1 MERKRID
8 LIRGARVA
16 YEGWNPSRQHDIFLK
31 NGKVNAVLSH
41 EPSLGFS
48 GENILDATNHL
59 IAPSLCHA
67 HVHLDKC
74 FLLSDPKYADLE
86 IEKGNFQ
93 EALELTSKA
102 KARFEKDDLVRRG
115 RWLIAES
122 IAAGVTHM
130 RAYVEVDHI
139 VEFKCLDAAIELKK
153 QFAMA
158 CVIQICTFAQDPIYS
173 GEYGEAN
180 RNLMSKAIESDYVEV
195 LGTTP
200 YVEGS
205 IPAAKAN
212 MDWAFKTAMEHDKHL
227 DFHLDYNL
235 NPDQEAWT
243 WYAIEQARNHKI
255 SWNGGRT
262 IALGH
267 CTRLTLL
274 DQQSWFTL
282 AEEIAGLPLYF
293 VGLPTS
299 DMYMRGKPD
308 EDQGGGE
315 RVRGTL
321 QIPHMI
327 QKYNHQGAIS
337 INNVGNAFT
346 PQGSCDPLSLASI
359 GVGLYHAGT
368 KADSQL
374 LYDCVSIG
382 AKKAIGWPDPPF
394 AVGSGANFVLFDMGQ
409 SDGPLSQQRGRRTLQ
424 DVVYDPPKERKTV
437 FCGDLIA
444 V

>member
-1 MERKRID
+1 
-8 LIRGARVA
+8 
-16 YEGWNPSRQHDIFLK
+16 
-31 NGKVNAVLSH
+31 
-41 EPSLGFS
+41 
-48 GENILDATNHL
+48 
-59 IAPSLCHA
+59 
-67 HVHLDKC
+67 
-74 FLLSDPKYADLE
+74 
-86 IEKGNFQ
+86 
-93 EALELTSKA
+93 
-102 KARFEKDDLVRRG
+102 
-115 RWLIAES
+115 
-122 IAAGVTHM
+122 
-130 RAYVEVDHI
+130 
-139 VEFKCLDAAIELKK
+139 
-153 QFAMA
+153 
-158 CVIQICTFAQDPIYS
+158 
-173 GEYGEAN
+173 
-180 RNLMSKAIESDYVEV
+180 MSKAIESDYVEV

-243 WYAIEQARNHKI
+243 WYVIEQARNHKI
-255 SWNGGRT
+255 SWNGART

-282 AEEIAGLPLYF
+282 AGETAGLPLYF

-321 QIPHMI
+321 QIPYMI
-327 QKYNHQGAIS
+327 QKYNHQEPSQSTTSAMHL
-337 INNVGNAFT
+337 F

-382 AKKAIGWPDPPF
+382 AKKLSGGLIRHSPSVPVQILCCSIWARVMVRCHNKEGGGPCRTSSMILQRKEKPCF
-394 AVGSGANFVLFDMGQ
+394 AVISSLFDRY
-409 SDGPLSQQRGRRTLQ
+409 SILSNLS
-424 DVVYDPPKERKTV
+424 
-437 FCGDLIA
+437 
-444 V
+444 